1 MPIPI
6 QHVKDIID
14 LIFST
19 SGYNIKNFNV
29 SFPQPLDIKIIKDKN
44 NDIVLNFTGSMPK
57 VGWQKLIRLTAWVQG
72 ITLGEKEG
80 VLRLRYLPDIKF
92 SYDGENKDVF
102 GAFYDN
108 SDIAEEISQKFGDC
122 EEKKKIADKCLQYSS
137 EWAKIASQSGT
148 VFADCSE
155 RSRRELK
162 RECKDFVVDNLR
174 NDPEIVAGSVVLT
187 FLFFYVVLPV
197 ILKFV
202 LERLFKKLFD

>member
-1 MPIPI
+1 MPIAI
-6 QHVKDIID
+6 QQIKDIVD
-14 LIFST
+14 SIFSA

-44 NDIVLNFTGSMPK
+44 DNIVLNFTGSLPK

-80 VLRLRYLPDIKF
+80 ILRLRYLPDIKF
-92 SYDGENKDVF
+92 SYEGENKNLF
-102 GAFYDN
+102 GASYN
-108 SDIAEEISQKFGDC
+108 TSDIAEEINEEFGDC
-122 EEKKKIADKCLQYSS
+122 EEKKKIADKCLHYAS
-137 EWAKIASQSGT
+137 EWATIASQSGT
-148 VFADCSE
+148 VFSGCSE
-155 RSRRELK
+155 RSRRRLK

-174 NDPEIVAGSVVLT
+174 NDPEIVAGSVLLT

-202 LERLFKKLFD
+202 LERLFKKLFE